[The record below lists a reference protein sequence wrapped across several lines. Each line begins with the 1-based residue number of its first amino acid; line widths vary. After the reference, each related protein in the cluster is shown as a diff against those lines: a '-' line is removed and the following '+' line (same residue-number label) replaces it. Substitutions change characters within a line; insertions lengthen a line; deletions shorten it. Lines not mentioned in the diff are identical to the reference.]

1 MGFIGKNCINF
12 NSKSCKTWTLEKKIM
27 QAFILE
33 KKILHGNFSS
43 PALRVFLMVRPL
55 ASEISGDLTKEID
68 IDNNL
73 NNYSPKAR

>member
-1 MGFIGKNCINF
+1 
-12 NSKSCKTWTLEKKIM
+12 M

-73 NNYSPKAR
+73 NNYSPKARWLSGNIRRGEVEVNILR

>member
-33 KKILHGNFSS
+33 KKILHGNFSA
-43 PALRVFLMVRPL
+43 PALRVFLMVRL

-73 NNYSPKAR
+73 NNNSPKAR